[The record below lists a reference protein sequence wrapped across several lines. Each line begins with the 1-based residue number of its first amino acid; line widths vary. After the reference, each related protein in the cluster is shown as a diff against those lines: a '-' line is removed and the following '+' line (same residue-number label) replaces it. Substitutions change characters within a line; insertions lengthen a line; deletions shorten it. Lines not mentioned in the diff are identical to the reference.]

1 MALIGAARFEELRIE
16 RLGEL
21 RRLRAEGV
29 KVVGFFSHYV
39 PVELIRAAGAEPVRL
54 LRGGYDAEVRGERY
68 LRSDTCP
75 VCLSTAG
82 NFEMGRSGANLLYGC
97 VDVLVSVN
105 TCDML
110 RRLPET
116 LHRCFDLPVF
126 AVYMPRTSEPL
137 PHRLAEFK
145 RQLEWLGRELG
156 AFTGRGFDAV
166 RLAPEIERSNSLRG
180 RLRAI
185 DAARLGDDPAVGE
198 SDILDLVALAGLMD
212 QDRFGTLLE
221 DLPVAT
227 SARRHG
233 RRGRPRLM
241 LGGSEIVWQDRWL
254 IELVESRADVVTDM
268 LHTGTR
274 WFADDCGNGGDLM
287 DDLAEYYFT
296 RPDMM
301 RRPNCAV
308 YTNVHRQVEQ
318 YRVSGL
324 VYKTLLYCDPWRFE
338 AVRLR
343 HEIGIPM
350 LTLDGNY
357 STENREQMRTRV
369 EAFME
374 NL

>member
-1 MALIGAARFEELRIE
+1 MALIGAERFEELRLE

-21 RRLRAEGV
+21 HRLRAEGV
-29 KVVGFFSHYV
+29 KVVGFFSHYA
-39 PVELIRAAGAEPVRL
+39 PVELIRAAGAVPVRL

-68 LRSDTCP
+68 LRSDACP

-82 NFEMGRSGANLLYGC
+82 NFELGRSGEDLLYGS
-97 VDVLVSVN
+97 VGALVSVN

-116 LHRCFDLPVF
+116 LHRHFGLPVF
-126 AVYMPRTSEPL
+126 DLYMPRTSEPL
-137 PHRLAEFK
+137 PHRLAEF
-145 RQLEWLGRELG
+145 RRRLELLGRELG
-156 AFTGRGFDAV
+156 AFTGRGFDAAG
-166 RLAPEIERSNSLRG
+166 LAPEIEHGNRMRE

-185 DAARLGDDPAVGE
+185 DAARLGDGPAVSE
-198 SDILDLVALAGLMD
+198 SDILDLVALAGFMD
-212 QDRFGTLLE
+212 PDRFGVVLE
-221 DLPVAT
+221 SLVSAAPAT
-227 SARRHG
+227 RHG

-241 LGGSEIVWQDRWL
+241 LGGSEIAWQDRWL
-254 IELVESRADVVTDM
+254 IELVEDGADIVTDL
-268 LHTGTR
+268 LHTGAR
-274 WFADDCGNGGDLM
+274 WFADDCRTGGDPM
-287 DDLAEYYFT
+287 DDLAEHYLA

-308 YTNVHRQVEQ
+308 YTSVRRQVER

-324 VYKTLLYCDPWRFE
+324 VYKTLLYCDPWSFE

-350 LTLDGNY
+350 LPLDGNY